1 MKFKKKKTKTRWHQK
16 RFKDIYFKEAKLKGY
31 RSRSVFKLIDINK
44 KFRILKKGQS
54 VLDIGSSPGGWS
66 QILSQYVYSK
76 NLSNKIIAVDIKEMK
91 TIENI
96 IFFKKNIFDDNF
108 IAILKKYFL
117 QGIDLVISDAALPT
131 TGIKTK
137 DHIASLELCNRTFN
151 IALNILNKGGGLI
164 LKIFQGKET
173 NLFIN
178 QVSKRFSKV
187 NLYKPTSSKSE
198 SKEIFI
204 IARFFN

>member
-1 MKFKKKKTKTRWHQK
+1 MKEKNQYWR
-16 RFKDIYFKEAKLKGY
+16 
-31 RSRSVFKLIDINK
+31 LIM
-44 KFRILKKGQS
+44 G
-54 VLDIGSSPGGWS
+54 V
-66 QILSQYVYSK
+66 
-76 NLSNKIIAVDIKEMK
+76 
-91 TIENI
+91 
-96 IFFKKNIFDDNF
+96 
-108 IAILKKYFL
+108 KKYFL

-131 TGIKTK
+131 TGIKPK

-178 QVSKRFSKV
+178 QVSKKFSKV
-187 NLYKPTSSKSE
+187 NLYKPRSSKSE

-204 IARFFN
+204 W

>member
-1 MKFKKKKTKTRWHQK
+1 MKFKKKIKTIWHQK
-16 RFKDIYFKEAKLKGY
+16 RLHDPYFKEAKIKGY
-31 RSRSVFKLIDINK
+31 RSRSALKLLDINK
-44 KFRILKKGQS
+44 KFRILKKGQFA
-54 VLDIGSSPGGWS
+54 LDIGAAPGSWS
-66 QILSQYVYSK
+66 QVLSQFVYSK
-76 NLSNKIIAVDIKEMK
+76 KLSNTIIGIDIKEIK
-91 TIENI
+91 PIENI
-96 IFFKKNIFDDNF
+96 IFIKKDIFEDNF
-108 IAILKKYFL
+108 INILEKSFSK
-117 QGIDLVISDAALPT
+117 GIDLIISDAAPT
-131 TGIKTK
+131 TSGIKFQDYT
-137 DHIASLELCNRTFN
+137 ASLELCNRTFN

-178 QVSKRFSKV
+178 QVSKKFSKV